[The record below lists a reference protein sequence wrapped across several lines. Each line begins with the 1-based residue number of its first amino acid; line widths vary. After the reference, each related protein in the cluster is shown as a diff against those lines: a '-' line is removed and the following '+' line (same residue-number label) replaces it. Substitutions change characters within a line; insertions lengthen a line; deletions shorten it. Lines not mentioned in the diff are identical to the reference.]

1 MTTSEAA
8 VREPLKHLLVPTDFS
23 KGAERVIGRAL
34 QLPLAPGARVHVVH
48 VLPGDLP
55 AKVRA
60 KAEADARN
68 SLEQTLSRAAGHVRK
83 SSCALKLT
91 SEVLRGEA
99 FVEIIRCSRS
109 IEAEL
114 IVLGRHGRRPVRDM
128 FIGTTAERVIRK
140 GDVPVLVANINPSE
154 PYRRPLIATDLEDA
168 TRRTFELALRV
179 LGPEAKSVSVV
190 HAYRAPFE
198 GFITPTVSAREKSDY
213 RRSFHE
219 QAVKG
224 LAKVLAPYQ
233 DIGVQW
239 KAAVRFG
246 DARLVVLGEA
256 LRRRADLLV
265 VGTHGRSG
273 VAHALLGS
281 VAEWV
286 IEAAPCDVLVTR
298 PVRFSFELP

>member
-8 VREPLKHLLVPTDFS
+8 GREPLKHLLVPTDFS

-60 KAEADARN
+60 KAEADTRN
-68 SLEQTLSRAAGHVRK
+68 SLEQTLSRAAGHVRQ
-83 SSCALKLT
+83 SSGALKLT

-99 FVEIIRCSRS
+99 FVEIIRCSR
-109 IEAEL
+109 IDAEL

-140 GDVPVLVANINPSE
+140 GDVPVLVATINPSE

-168 TRRTFELALRV
+168 SRRTFELALLV

-190 HAYRAPFE
+190 HAYPAPFE

-224 LAKVLAPYQ
+224 LASP
-233 DIGVQW
+233 G
-239 KAAVRFG
+239 
-246 DARLVVLGEA
+246 A
-256 LRRRADLLV
+256 LPRHRRAV
-265 VGTHGRSG
+265 EGG
-273 VAHALLGS
+273 
-281 VAEWV
+281 
-286 IEAAPCDVLVTR
+286 R
-298 PVRFSFELP
+298 PVRRCAIGRSRRGPAAAGGPPGRWYARPFGRCTRPSRERRRVGD